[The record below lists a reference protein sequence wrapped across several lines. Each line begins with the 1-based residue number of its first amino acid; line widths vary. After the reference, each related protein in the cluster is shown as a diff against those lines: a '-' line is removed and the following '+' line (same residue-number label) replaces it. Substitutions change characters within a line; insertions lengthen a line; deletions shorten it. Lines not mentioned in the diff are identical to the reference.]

1 MLRMLAFRPGVAAP
15 VEVSAAAAPRPK
27 VQATAAKPAT
37 PAAKS
42 APVPAPASAP
52 EPAAA
57 AGSEWSAVI
66 AALSLKGMAREMS
79 LNCVFHGIDGDIVKL
94 SLDPAHTHLLGKA
107 RVEQLESALC
117 DYYQRTVQVRV
128 DTAASLAA
136 ETPAAKKKR
145 EQAERQR
152 RAEESIEQDENIRA
166 LQDAFGGTVNQG
178 TVRPRND

>member
-1 MLRMLAFRPGVAAP
+1 
-15 VEVSAAAAPRPK
+15 
-27 VQATAAKPAT
+27 
-37 PAAKS
+37 
-42 APVPAPASAP
+42 
-52 EPAAA
+52 
-57 AGSEWSAVI
+57 SAVI

-79 LNCVFHGIDGDIVKL
+79 LNCVFHGIDGDVVKL

-117 DYYQRTVQVRV
+117 DYYQRTLQVRV

-152 RAEESIEQDENIRA
+152 RAEESIEQDENIKA

-178 TVRPRND
+178 TIRPRSD

>member
-1 MLRMLAFRPGVAAP
+1 
-15 VEVSAAAAPRPK
+15 VSAAVAPRPK
-27 VQATAAKPAT
+27 EQTAAVKPSST
-37 PAAKS
+37 AAMS
-42 APVPAPASAP
+42 SPAPASAAA
-52 EPAAA
+52 PAATD
-57 AGSEWSAVI
+57 SEWSAVI

-79 LNCVFHGIDGDIVKL
+79 LNCVFHGIEGDIVKL

-128 DTAASLAA
+128 DTAATLAA

-145 EQAERQR
+145 EQEERQR

-178 TVRPRND
+178 TIRPRND